1 MHADSSGLRIYY
13 RRIGKPGGL
22 PLLVVHGLSYT
33 SADWVQVAERLGGER
48 EVICMDMRGFGESD
62 WSAAK
67 DYGVPAMAGD
77 IVAVLDHAGV
87 PRAALAGH
95 SMGGRS
101 AAYAAARNPG
111 RVAGLALVDYTPE
124 NAPAGTQRTAKNVVN
139 NPERFRRDP
148 FFREQFKR
156 LLETGE
162 RPKLGLDM
170 WQVIGEVRCP
180 ILSLR
185 GARSDMYAPET
196 MAKMQAANARLKV
209 VEVDAGH
216 NVAGDNPA
224 AFVNEMNSFLA
235 TLEKATA

>member
-1 MHADSSGLRIYY
+1 MHATSSGLRIAY
-13 RRIGKPGGL
+13 RRLGKPGDV
-22 PLLVVHGLSYT
+22 PLLIVHGLSYT
-33 SADWVQVAERLGGER
+33 SADWLSVAERLGNER
-48 EVICMDMRGFGESD
+48 EVICIDMRGFGESD
-62 WSAAK
+62 WSPAK
-67 DYGVPAMAGD
+67 DYSVPAMAGD

-101 AAYAAARNPG
+101 ATYAAARNAG
-111 RVAGLALVDYTPE
+111 RVAGLVLIDYSPE
-124 NAPAGTQRTAKNVVN
+124 NAPAGTMRTAKNVVN

-162 RPKLGLDM
+162 RPKQGVDM
-170 WQVIGEVRCP
+170 WQVIGEVSCP

-185 GARSDMYAPET
+185 GARSDMYMPET
-196 MAKMQAANARLKV
+196 VAKMQAANPRLKV

-216 NVAGDNPA
+216 NIAGDNPA
-224 AFVNEMNSFLA
+224 AFVKEMNSFLA
-235 TLEKATA
+235 TLERATA

>member
-1 MHADSSGLRIYY
+1 MHANSSGLRIAY
-13 RRIGKPGGL
+13 RRLGKPGGL
-22 PLLVVHGLSYT
+22 PLLILHGLSYT
-33 SADWVQVAERLGGER
+33 SADWVPVAERLGSER
-48 EVICMDMRGFGESD
+48 EVICIDMRGFGESD
-62 WSAAK
+62 WSPSQ

-101 AAYAAARNPG
+101 AAYATARNPG
-111 RVAGLALVDYTPE
+111 RVAGLVLVDFTPE
-124 NAPAGTQRTAKNVVN
+124 NAPAGTMRTAKSVVN
-139 NPERFRRDP
+139 NPDRFRRDP

-162 RPKLGLDM
+162 RPKQGVDM
-170 WQVIGEVRCP
+170 WQVIGEVACP

-185 GARSDMYAPET
+185 GARSDMYMPET
-196 MAKMQAANARLKV
+196 MAKMQAANPRLKV

-216 NVAGDNPA
+216 NIAGDNPT
-224 AFVNEMNSFLA
+224 AFVKEMNSFLG
-235 TLEKATA
+235 TLERATA